1 MIGRHFFSTCC
12 VSALVGAVAL
22 AVRPPGIV
30 PAARLMLVGGL
41 VLYAALCGLA
51 AHLSTRARFPMSAA
65 LGVTALAAML
75 LIGWVSVV
83 LGEGLRNP
91 AFGFFGLIVCVVGAI
106 TGVRLGVALALAA
119 ATLLAL
125 GAWAQAVHLI
135 PGGTGPMPL
144 GMVLA
149 FQWLIVL
156 CSVVGGA
163 LIARA
168 LNLCLG
174 AAAERER
181 RFHGL
186 LRVAADWYWEM
197 DRELRLSHVSETG
210 AGAPGIAPVEHVGRK
225 LWEIAN
231 TGLGADQLDA
241 LQADLE
247 AHRRFGGVIACRRDA
262 EGRLRYQSMSGEPR
276 FDASGVFRGYLGAAR
291 DVTDE
296 VRLQRALAASEARYR
311 ELFARSPSP
320 LVLHRRGVVL
330 DANEA
335 AARLFA
341 FPDAAAMNGIDSTG
355 LFPAGV
361 ARDRV
366 IERLAQLEG
375 MAVGGSL
382 PVSDTEACARD
393 GRSLFVQAT
402 AVRVDAAGG
411 PANLSIFFDITARL
425 AVENALR
432 RSEAMLSHLVATSP
446 DCITLTEVATG
457 RYMMVNEAFYRITG
471 YEASEVIGH
480 TAEEIGIWND
490 PRDRALLLETLRRD
504 GMASSVPIAFRTK
517 SGGRVSMLVSAARF
531 TMNQRDYLVINSRD
545 RTESERTRLEYA
557 AILERAS
564 IGIAFT
570 RDRRFV
576 QANLAMETMFGWR
589 KGELIGQP
597 GLAVWPDEQAYAD
610 INRQARPLLS
620 AGQPFEGEF
629 RMRRRD
635 GSTFWCRLLAR
646 SVDPDDP
653 AHGGTIWIGEDV
665 TEKRRIDQELA
676 AARDA
681 AEAASRAKSAFLA
694 NTSHEI
700 RTPLNGLLG
709 LARLAMQADLP
720 EARRQ
725 QYLAQIVDSAESL
738 GGIMS
743 DILDVSK
750 IEAGKFALEDTPFD
764 LRDALKAVHHAYD
777 ALAAVK
783 GLALLLDIDEQLPAT
798 VRGDPLRVRQILSNF
813 ITNALKFTERGHV
826 RIAATLRP
834 DGAVRL
840 AVSDTGP
847 GVPDETQAR
856 LFRPFSQ
863 GDSST
868 TRRYGGTGLGL
879 SICRELAH
887 LMGGAVGME
896 STPGHGSTFWADLPL
911 PSSAPVQRS
920 ASTEASEIA
929 DLADARVLMA
939 EDNPVNMM
947 IAVAMLEHWG
957 VHVEQA
963 HDGRAAIDAVHAAA
977 GQGRPFDVVLMDVQ
991 MPVMGGHEAARELR
1005 RHYAPEAL
1013 PIVALTAAALVSER
1027 AEALDA
1033 GMNDFLTKPIDAS
1046 KLRRTLAALVP
1057 ARRVQAR

>member
-1 MIGRHFFSTCC
+1 MPTQPDRPSHADLPATAGRLIGRFVFGTCC
-12 VSALVGAVAL
+12 GAGLASAAL
-22 AVRPPGIV
+22 LSVQPPGIS
-30 PAARLMLVGGL
+30 PDLRWMLIGGL
-41 VLYAALCGLA
+41 VLFATLCGLA
-51 AHLSTRARFPMSAA
+51 AHQSARERFPMSAA
-65 LGVTALAAML
+65 LGVVSLAAML
-75 LIGWVSVV
+75 LIGLISLV

-91 AFGFFGLIVCVVGAI
+91 AFGFLGLIVCVVGAI
-106 TGVRLGVALALAA
+106 TGTRQSVMLALAA
-119 ATLLAL
+119 AALLAL
-125 GAWAQAVHLI
+125 VGWAQLAHLI

-144 GMVLA
+144 DQVLA

-156 CSVVGGA
+156 CSMVGA
-163 LIARA
+163 SLIARA
-168 LNLCLG
+168 LDHFVD

-181 RFHGL
+181 RFQGL

-225 LWEIAN
+225 QWEMAN
-231 TGLGADQLDA
+231 TGLSADQLDA

-247 AHRRFGGVIACRRDA
+247 AHRRFNGVIACRRDTG
-262 EGRLRYQSMSGEPR
+262 GRLRYQSMSGEPR

-320 LVLHRRGVVL
+320 LVLHRRGMVL

-335 AARLFA
+335 AARLFS
-341 FPDAAAMNGIDSTG
+341 FPDAAAMNGIDATE
-355 LFPAGV
+355 LFPAGG
-361 ARDRV
+361 ARDGV

-382 PVSDTEACARD
+382 PVSDTEARARD

-402 AVRVDAAGG
+402 AVRVEAAGG

-425 AVENALR
+425 AAENALR

-457 RYMMVNEAFYRITG
+457 RYAMVNEAFYRITG

-490 PRDRALLLETLRRD
+490 PHDRALLLETLRRD
-504 GMASSVPIAFRTK
+504 GAARSVPIAFRIK

-545 RTESERTRLEYA
+545 QTEIERRRLEYA

-570 RDRRFV
+570 RDRCFV
-576 QANLAMETMFGWR
+576 QANHAMESMFGWG

-597 GLAVWPDEQAYAD
+597 GLAVWPDEQAYAS

-620 AGQPFEGEF
+620 TGQPFAGEF

-635 GSTFWCRLLAR
+635 GSTFWCRLLA
-646 SVDPDDP
+646 SAVDPHDP

-709 LARLAMQADLP
+709 LARLAMQPGLP
-720 EARRQ
+720 SARLQ
-725 QYLAQIVDSAESL
+725 QYLA
-738 GGIMS
+738 
-743 DILDVSK
+743 
-750 IEAGKFALEDTPFD
+750 
-764 LRDALKAVHHAYD
+764 
-777 ALAAVK
+777 
-783 GLALLLDIDEQLPAT
+783 
-798 VRGDPLRVRQILSNF
+798 
-813 ITNALKFTERGHV
+813 
-826 RIAATLRP
+826 
-834 DGAVRL
+834 
-840 AVSDTGP
+840 
-847 GVPDETQAR
+847 
-856 LFRPFSQ
+856 
-863 GDSST
+863 
-868 TRRYGGTGLGL
+868 
-879 SICRELAH
+879 
-887 LMGGAVGME
+887 
-896 STPGHGSTFWADLPL
+896 
-911 PSSAPVQRS
+911 
-920 ASTEASEIA
+920 
-929 DLADARVLMA
+929 
-939 EDNPVNMM
+939 
-947 IAVAMLEHWG
+947 
-957 VHVEQA
+957 
-963 HDGRAAIDAVHAAA
+963 
-977 GQGRPFDVVLMDVQ
+977 
-991 MPVMGGHEAARELR
+991 
-1005 RHYAPEAL
+1005 
-1013 PIVALTAAALVSER
+1013 
-1027 AEALDA
+1027 
-1033 GMNDFLTKPIDAS
+1033 
-1046 KLRRTLAALVP
+1046 
-1057 ARRVQAR
+1057 